1 MIMGVWEIPFA
12 FPASARA
19 GWMDRGSCQAII
31 DERRETCLASYSVP
45 QFERREMGRR
55 CGISG
60 QVESFG
66 RQSICFQKFEMRC
79 H

>member
-12 FPASARA
+12 FPASA

-45 QFERREMGRR
+45 QFERQEMGRR
-55 CGISG
+55 CGILG

-66 RQSICFQKFEMRC
+66 RQSICFQKFEMRR